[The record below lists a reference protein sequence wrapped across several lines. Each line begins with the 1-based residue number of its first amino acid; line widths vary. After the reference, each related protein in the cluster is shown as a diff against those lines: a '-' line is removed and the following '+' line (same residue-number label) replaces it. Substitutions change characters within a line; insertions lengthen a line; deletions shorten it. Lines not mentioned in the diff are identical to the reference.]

1 MDINQI
7 NRVVFVYIIKMT
19 QGDEEIDL
27 YNITEDQYGDEIMNN
42 LFNHWGERG
51 YPDIITE
58 YFGNQ
63 FIFEPTMPALVFM
76 LGFITDQT
84 VEASA
89 SDTSYNLF
97 HSVNVNQ
104 TCCNILCHY
113 AYWYIRSMGYENF
126 LLKLKEYVV
135 NDDID
140 DDN

>member
-63 FIFEPTMPALVFM
+63 FIFAFGFSFNGLRVGLFGDFGDLGEP
-76 LGFITDQT
+76 
-84 VEASA
+84 
-89 SDTSYNLF
+89 
-97 HSVNVNQ
+97 
-104 TCCNILCHY
+104 
-113 AYWYIRSMGYENF
+113 F
-126 LLKLKEYVV
+126 LNPFY
-135 NDDID
+135 
-140 DDN
+140 